1 MKHFTITELTRTN
14 TGLQNLPGATEQ
26 ANLRK
31 LVDNVLDPLREI
43 YGKPIKINSGYRSPM
58 VNARVNG
65 AKNSDHVKGMAA
77 DITGGSKSE
86 NKILFDIIRENF
98 SFRQLINEHDFSW
111 VHVSYNENDNK
122 KQILEVK

>member
-1 MKHFTITELTRTN
+1 MKHFTITELSRTN

-31 LVDNVLDPLREI
+31 LVDNILDPLRDL
-43 YGKPIKINSGYRSPM
+43 YGKPIKINSAYRSPM

-65 AKNSDHVKGMAA
+65 AKNSEHVKGMAA
-77 DITGGSKSE
+77 DITGGSKEE
-86 NKILFDIIRENF
+86 NKKLFELIRDNF
-98 SFRQLINEHDFSW
+98 TFRQLINEHDFSW

-122 KQILEVK
+122 KQIVVIK

>member
-1 MKHFTITELTRTN
+1 MKHFTMSEMTRTN

-26 ANLRK
+26 ANIRK
-31 LVDNVLDPLREI
+31 LVDNVLDPLREM

-77 DITGGSKSE
+77 DITGGSKTE
-86 NKILFDIIRENF
+86 NKILFELIRDNF
-98 SFRQLINEHDFSW
+98 TFRQLINEHNFSW
-111 VHVSYNENDNK
+111 VHVSYNESDNK
-122 KQILEVK
+122 KQILIIK